1 MCILNTTHLE
11 FVKSTKDNKNVVMY
25 VQTNRLRSICAAKI
39 GRWSVLKSGTLK
51 RCLELVSSQSHV
63 QASHLKA
70 ARSGNIWVGGEIS
83 GVPNRGTT
91 HLAHSTEIGIYSG
104 PTF

>member
-51 RCLELVSSQSHV
+51 RCLELVSRQSHV
-63 QASHLKA
+63 QASHMKSCQIRKHL
-70 ARSGNIWVGGEIS
+70 GGW
-83 GVPNRGTT
+83 RDKRRTK
-91 HLAHSTEIGIYSG
+91 
-104 PTF
+104 